1 MSDTPAVSEP
11 ADTPHEAGPRR
22 WLMDWSDDRKRTVFL
37 VIYGLSLLIT
47 ATAIWMVA
55 KAPGSTGA
63 GERDLASRAVLGVLV
78 VNLVLIVGLAV
89 VVGRRAFGLFRRRT
103 DAGARLHLRFV
114 TLFSLVALVPAIL
127 IALVFGVLV
136 NRGVDQWFS
145 GNVQSAVENG
155 ATIGRAYLDDVS
167 AEMDGDIL
175 VIADQLTGVRP
186 LLGNRI
192 QFSDALLQ
200 VGQLFGYPAIYI
212 LDDTGAVLASGES
225 PDAPPYVAP
234 SQEALE
240 EASVAGAQPAQ
251 QVTETPD
258 AVRSVM
264 ALPTYGDAYLY
275 LVRPLKPG
283 LLAQMRNGEESIL
296 AYREAQDSRAR
307 IQAAFALSYIETALL
322 VLVGAVWLGMSAA
335 SSISGPIGRLVLAA
349 DRVAGGDLTARVDGD
364 DGPGEIKTLSA
375 AFNRMTD
382 DLAAQQAAL
391 RAASEEATGRSRF
404 IETVLS
410 GVSAGVIGLDRL
422 RRVSAIND
430 SAAELLSLDGADV
443 IGQPLGE
450 VSPELSELAGRAE
463 AHIEEEID
471 VTLEG
476 ETRRLRV
483 RIEGGVGGEM
493 VLTFDD
499 ITRLVTA
506 QRNAAWRDVARRIAH
521 EIKNPLTPIQLSAER
536 LRRRYRSQVVDDV
549 EVFDRCTETIIRQ
562 VGDIGRMVDEFSS
575 FARMPAPRFTSSD
588 PAELLREAVFAQ
600 RVAAADIGVDLIEPL
615 PKAIIHADRP
625 MIGQALANIL
635 KNAGEAVA
643 ARRAADPR
651 PEDDVRPGVSA
662 RLDIQD
668 GMAVFVIEDDGPGLP
683 AKDRDRLTEPYVT
696 TRDKGTGLGLAIV
709 KRICEEHGGELK
721 LADAEALSGARISLI
736 FPLKS
741 QQQSTGKSGGE
752 GVSTARRTTSGT
764 ESSEAS

>member
-1 MSDTPAVSEP
+1 MTDTPTTKVESAPAAPRGPARWFAGWSEDRRRNTFLAFYALAFVITAAAIWLVAVAPGASGEG
-11 ADTPHEAGPRR
+11 ARATA
-22 WLMDWSDDRKRTVFL
+22 SQAV
-37 VIYGLSLLIT
+37 LLI
-47 ATAIWMVA
+47 
-55 KAPGSTGA
+55 
-63 GERDLASRAVLGVLV
+63 LGG
-78 VNLVLIVGLAV
+78 NLLLIGGLAA
-89 VVGRRAFGLFRRRT
+89 VVGRRALSLFRRRT
-103 DAGARLHLRFV
+103 HAGARLHLRFV
-114 TLFSLVALVPAIL
+114 TLFSMVALVPAVM
-127 IALVFGVLV
+127 IALVFGILV

-155 ATIGRAYLDDVS
+155 ADIGRAYTSDVS
-167 AEMDGDIL
+167 GEIDGDL
-175 VIADQLTGVRP
+175 AVIAEQLESVRP
-186 LLGNRI
+186 LFGNRI
-192 QFSDALLQ
+192 QFSDALTQ

-212 LDDTGAVLASGES
+212 LDGSGEVLASGEG
-225 PDAPPYVAP
+225 PDAPPYIAP
-234 SQEALE
+234 STAALE
-240 EASVAGAQPAQ
+240 EAAAQELPSVQ
-251 QVTETPD
+251 QVTQNPD
-258 AVRSVM
+258 AIRGL
-264 ALPTYGDAYLY
+264 AAFPAYGDVYLY
-275 LVRPLKPG
+275 VVRPLRPG
-283 LLAQMRNGEESIL
+283 LIDQLASAEQSII
-296 AYREAQDSRAR
+296 AYREAQESRNR
-307 IQAAFALSYIETALL
+307 IQAAFALSYVETALL
-322 VLVGAVWLGMSAA
+322 VLVGAIWLGMSAA
-335 SSISGPIGRLVLAA
+335 SAISAPIGRLVEAA
-349 DRVAGGDLTARVDGD
+349 DRVASGDLTARVDGE

-375 AFNRMTD
+375 AFNRMTG
-382 DLAAQQAAL
+382 DLEAQQAAL

-410 GVSAGVIGLDRL
+410 GVSAGVIGVDRL

-430 SAAELLSLDGADV
+430 SAVELLAIRDADI
-443 IGQPLGE
+443 IGRPLGE

-471 VTLEG
+471 VSLEG

-536 LRRRYRSQVVDDV
+536 LRRRYRKQVGDDV

-575 FARMPAPRFTSSD
+575 FARMPAPRFTAVD

-600 RVAAADIGVDLIEPL
+600 RVAAADIDVELIEPL
-615 PKAIIHADRP
+615 PRVVLHADRP
-625 MIGQALANIL
+625 MVGQALANIL

-643 ARRAADPR
+643 ARRATAPR
-651 PEDDVRPGVSA
+651 KGDGERPGVSA
-662 RLDIQD
+662 RLTVE
-668 GMAVFVIEDDGPGLP
+668 GETLTFVVEDDGPGLP

-696 TRDKGTGLGLAIV
+696 TREKGTGLGLAIV

-721 LADAEALSGARISLI
+721 LADSEQLSGARVCLV

-741 QQQSTGKSGGE
+741 QTQTAGAAGTKDAKTSRSPSVPAGE
-752 GVSTARRTTSGT
+752 
-764 ESSEAS
+764 